1 MVRDLRNGFVDIL
14 RSFGHD
20 DQCLLLIPLVQYMQ
34 YLGGGV
40 LENNGIQRL
49 VPSEQCSGDPKDH
62 HISGENIIPGV
73 NAVFLRQ
80 ENCDKIRTS
89 AGGIGKQAQ
98 TDGKCID
105 QSSEDRDQQN
115 ILRHGK

>member
-49 VPSEQCSGDPKDH
+49 VPSE
-62 HISGENIIPGV
+62 
-73 NAVFLRQ
+73 
-80 ENCDKIRTS
+80 
-89 AGGIGKQAQ
+89 
-98 TDGKCID
+98 
-105 QSSEDRDQQN
+105 
-115 ILRHGK
+115 

>member
-1 MVRDLRNGFVDIL
+1 
-14 RSFGHD
+14 
-20 DQCLLLIPLVQYMQ
+20 MQ

-40 LENNGIQRL
+40 LKNNGIQRL